1 MTELLSIELLKKVAD
16 DLSKLPQTTIVSNS
30 STQVIR
36 TDQSSDLTRTLAGVP
51 HESPQEVAKLK
62 SALSLLTADAKRG
75 NGSLF
80 DHDGKPTDDYWLG
93 VVWGIRSLRW
103 TCGES
108 IAREWSQTITRAPYS
123 EEGFQTAW
131 NSFDPTHK
139 KPITIK
145 SVYKLAAIK
154 GWQQSEGVM
163 QADLAPKLPHSSL
176 STTTLSSGGAA
187 RDVQLA
193 NAFVS
198 LKRDGFRYVF
208 EYNRWIR
215 WNGNHWA
222 FCDVGEEV
230 EAAKDVVVHLL
241 DQARAELRAGESG
254 ATERAKEALNAHKV
268 ERLMAMLKL
277 ARSDPAMATTAQALD
292 NNPMLLGCNNGV
304 IDLEKG
310 SLMPSDPKYLNSKV
324 VNASYISDPTCPHW
338 TKFLFDIFEHDVETM
353 EAVQR
358 LVGYTLIGEVREEV
372 IVICFGFGA
381 NGKSVFSNVINNVL
395 GDYAKTAP
403 PSILAARRGDDHRPR
418 DDLAALRG
426 ARYVSVNETQA
437 GDRLD
442 EQVVKALAGR
452 EPIAA
457 RPLYGQY
464 FSFRASFKV
473 WLRTNHKPII
483 VGDDHGIWRRLV
495 LVPFSRTFKPEEQD
509 QGLEQMLLEERDGI
523 FAWMLDGI
531 RMYLRDGIVL
541 SPRMKYE
548 LTSYRKES
556 DLLGE
561 FLDDSTVLNPQAAIE
576 QRTLYASYGTWCQ
589 DSGVRPLSKKSF
601 TQRLKER
608 GIQATHSGGTRR
620 YVGIEFVKVDHDW
633 QRSVPTPETV
643 APSAQVH

>member
-1 MTELLSIELLKKVAD
+1 MSELLSIELLKKVAD
-16 DLSKLPQTTIVSNS
+16 ELSTPPLAAIGGNGP
-30 STQVIR
+30 TQVIR
-36 TDQSSDLTRTLAGVP
+36 PDQLSDSTRTLAGVP
-51 HESPQEVAKLK
+51 HESQQEVAKLK
-62 SALSLLTADAKRG
+62 SALSFLTADAKRG
-75 NGSLF
+75 NGRLF
-80 DHDGKPTDDYWLG
+80 DEHRKPVDDFWLG
-93 VVWGIRSLRW
+93 VVWAIRGLGWAS
-103 TCGES
+103 GEA
-108 IAREWSQTITRAPYS
+108 IARDWSQTITRAPYS

-154 GWQQSEGVM
+154 GWQQSKG
-163 QADLAPKLPHSSL
+163 AIKAGPAPKLPHSSM

-193 NAFVS
+193 NTFVS
-198 LKRDGFRYVF
+198 LKKNLLRYVF
-208 EYNRWIR
+208 ELDKWIR
-215 WNGNHWA
+215 WDGAKWS
-222 FCDVGEEV
+222 FCSVGEEV
-230 EAAKDVVVHLL
+230 EAAKDVAGHLL

-254 ATERAKEALNAHKV
+254 ATERVKEASNAHKV
-268 ERLMAMLKL
+268 ERVMAMLKL
-277 ARSDPAMATTAQALD
+277 ARSDPAMATTARDLD
-292 NNPMLLGCNNGV
+292 SQPMLLGCNNGV
-304 IDLEKG
+304 IDLAKG
-310 SLMPSDPKYLNSKV
+310 ILLPSDPKYLITKI
-324 VNASYISDPTCPHW
+324 VNASYISDPTCPSW
-338 TKFLFDIFEHDVETM
+338 TKFLFDIFEHDEETI

-372 IVICFGFGA
+372 IAICFGVGA

-395 GDYAKTAP
+395 GEYAKTAP
-403 PSILAARRGDDHRPR
+403 PSILAARRSDDHRPR
-418 DDLAALRG
+418 DDIAALRG

-464 FSFRASFKV
+464 FSFRPSFKV

-483 VGDDHGIWRRLV
+483 TGDGHGIWRRLV

-509 QGLEQMLLEERDGI
+509 HRLEQKLLQERDGI
-523 FAWMLDGI
+523 FAWMLEGV
-531 RMYLRDGIVL
+531 RMYLRDEILL
-541 SPRMKYE
+541 SPRMKNE
-548 LTSYRKES
+548 LASYREDS

-561 FLDDSTVLNPQAAIE
+561 FLADSTVRNPQGTIE
-576 QRTLYASYGTWCQ
+576 QRTLYTSYGTWCQ

-620 YVGIEFVKVDHDW
+620 YVGIEFVKVEHAW
-633 QRSVPTPETV
+633 QQSVLPP
-643 APSAQVH
+643 

>member
-16 DLSKLPQTTIVSNS
+16 CLTAPPLAAIGSNS
-30 STQVIR
+30 QTELIQ

-51 HESPQEVAKLK
+51 HESQQEVAKLK
-62 SALSLLTADAKRG
+62 SALSFLTADAKRG

-93 VVWGIRSLRW
+93 VVWAIRGLGW
-103 TCGES
+103 TRGES

-123 EEGFQTAW
+123 EDGFQAAW

-139 KPITIK
+139 QPITIK
-145 SVYKLAAIK
+145 SVYKLAAVK
-154 GWQQSEGVM
+154 GWQQSQGVI
-163 QADLAPKLPHSSL
+163 QAALAPKLPHSSMN
-176 STTTLSSGGAA
+176 TTTLSSGRAV

-193 NAFVS
+193 IVFVRLKDNA
-198 LKRDGFRYVF
+198 FRYVF

-222 FCDVGEEV
+222 FCDVREEV

-324 VNASYISDPTCPHW
+324 VNASYIPDPTCPHW
-338 TKFLFDIFEHDVETM
+338 TKFLFDIFEHDEETI

-381 NGKSVFSNVINNVL
+381 NGKSVFSNVMTNIL

-403 PSILAARRGDDHRPR
+403 PSILAARRSDDHRPR

-442 EQVVKALAGR
+442 ELVVKALAGR

-464 FSFRASFKV
+464 FSFRPNFKV

-495 LVPFSRTFKPEEQD
+495 LVPFSRTLKPEEQD
-509 QGLEQMLLEERDGI
+509 
-523 FAWMLDGI
+523 
-531 RMYLRDGIVL
+531 
-541 SPRMKYE
+541 
-548 LTSYRKES
+548 
-556 DLLGE
+556 
-561 FLDDSTVLNPQAAIE
+561 
-576 QRTLYASYGTWCQ
+576 
-589 DSGVRPLSKKSF
+589 
-601 TQRLKER
+601 
-608 GIQATHSGGTRR
+608 
-620 YVGIEFVKVDHDW
+620 
-633 QRSVPTPETV
+633 
-643 APSAQVH
+643 

>member
-1 MTELLSIELLKKVAD
+1 MSELLSIELLKKVAD
-16 DLSKLPQTTIVSNS
+16 DFSSPPLAAIVSNS

-36 TDQSSDLTRTLAGVP
+36 TDQLSDLTRTLAGVP
-51 HESPQEVAKLK
+51 HESQQEVAKLK
-62 SALSLLTADAKRG
+62 SALSFLTADAKRG

-80 DHDGKPTDDYWLG
+80 DHDGKPTEFYWLG
-93 VVWGIRSLRW
+93 VIWAIRGLGW
-103 TCGES
+103 TRGEA

-131 NSFDPTHK
+131 NSYDPTHQ
-139 KPITIK
+139 KPITIR
-145 SVYKLAAIK
+145 SVYRLANLK
-154 GWQQSEGVM
+154 GWQQSEGVI
-163 QADLAPKLPHSSL
+163 QTEITPKLPHSSM
-176 STTTLSSGGAA
+176 STTPLTSGGAA

-198 LKRDGFRYVF
+198 LKKNVFRYVF
-208 EYNRWIR
+208 EYNKWIR

-230 EAAKDVVVHLL
+230 EAAKDVVGLLL
-241 DQARAELRAGESG
+241 DQARTELRAGESG
-254 ATERAKEALNAHKV
+254 ATERAKDATNAHKV

-277 ARSDPAMATTAQALD
+277 ARSDPAMATSAQALD
-292 NNPMLLGCNNGV
+292 NNPMLLGCKNGV
-304 IDLEKG
+304 IDLAKG
-310 SLMPSDPKYLNSKV
+310 ILLPSDPKHLITKV
-324 VNASYISDPTCPHW
+324 VNASYIPDPTCPHW
-338 TKFLFDIFEHDVETM
+338 TKFLFDIFEQDEETI

-358 LVGYTLIGEVREEV
+358 LVGYTLIGEVREEL

-403 PSILAARRGDDHRPR
+403 PSILAARRSDDHRPR
-418 DDLAALRG
+418 DDIAALRG

-464 FSFRASFKV
+464 FSFRPSFKV

-509 QGLEQMLLEERDGI
+509 QGLEQKLLQERDGI
-523 FAWMLDGI
+523 FAWMFEGV

-548 LTSYRKES
+548 LTSYRKDS

-576 QRTLYASYGTWCQ
+576 QRTLYASYGTWCK
-589 DSGVRPLSKKSF
+589 DSGVRSLSKKSF

-643 APSAQVH
+643 SPSVQVH

>member
-16 DLSKLPQTTIVSNS
+16 DLSTPPLAAIGSNS
-30 STQVIR
+30 PTQVIR
-36 TDQSSDLTRTLAGVP
+36 IDQLSGLNRILAGIP
-51 HESPQEVAKLK
+51 EETPQEVAKLK
-62 SALSLLTADAKRG
+62 SALSFLTADAKRG

-80 DHDGKPTDDYWLG
+80 DHDGKPTEDYWLG
-93 VVWGIRSLRW
+93 VVWAIRGLGW
-103 TCGES
+103 TWGES

-123 EEGFQTAW
+123 EDGFQAAW

-154 GWQQSEGVM
+154 GRQQSEGVM
-163 QADLAPKLPHSSL
+163 QVDLAPKLPHSSMSATPL
-176 STTTLSSGGAA
+176 TSGRAV

-193 NAFVS
+193 IVFVRLKKNA
-198 LKRDGFRYVF
+198 FRYVF
-208 EYNRWIR
+208 EYDKWIR
-215 WNGNHWA
+215 WDGTKWA
-222 FCDVGEEV
+222 FCDVGEQI
-230 EAAKDVVVHLL
+230 EAAKDVVGHLL

-254 ATERAKEALNAHKV
+254 ATERVKDATNAHKV

-277 ARSDPAMATTAQALD
+277 ARSDPAMATSAQALD
-292 NNPMLLGCNNGV
+292 NNPMLLGCKNGV
-304 IDLEKG
+304 IDLAKG
-310 SLMPSDPKYLNSKV
+310 ILLPSDPKHLITKV
-324 VNASYISDPTCPHW
+324 VNASYIPDPTCPHW
-338 TKFLFDIFEHDVETM
+338 IKFLFDSFEHDVETI
-353 EAVQR
+353 ESVQR
-358 LVGYTLIGEVREEV
+358 LAGYTLIGEVREEL
-372 IVICFGFGA
+372 IVIFFGSGA
-381 NGKSVFSNVINNVL
+381 NGKSVYSNVSNNVL

-403 PSILAARRGDDHRPR
+403 PSILATRRGDDHRPR
-418 DDLAALRG
+418 DDIAALRG

-464 FSFRASFKV
+464 FSFRPSFKV

-495 LVPFSRTFKPEEQD
+495 LVPFSRIFKPEEQD
-509 QGLEQMLLEERDGI
+509 QGLEQKLLQERDGI
-523 FAWMLDGI
+523 FAWMLEGV

-541 SPRMKYE
+541 SPRMKFE
-548 LTSYRKES
+548 LSTYREDS

-561 FLDDSTVLNPQAAIE
+561 FLADSTVPNPQGTIE
-576 QRTLYASYGTWCQ
+576 QRTLYTSYGTWCQ

-633 QRSVPTPETV
+633 QRSVPQPETV
-643 APSAQVH
+643 SPSVQVH

>member
-1 MTELLSIELLKKVAD
+1 MSELLSIELLKKVAD
-16 DLSKLPQTTIVSNS
+16 ELSTPPLAAIGGNCPTEL
-30 STQVIR
+30 IR
-36 TDQSSDLTRTLAGVP
+36 PDQLSDLTRTLAGVP
-51 HESPQEVAKLK
+51 HESQQEVAKLK
-62 SALSLLTADAKRG
+62 SALSSLTANAKRG
-75 NGSLF
+75 NGRLF
-80 DHDGKPTDDYWLG
+80 DEHQEPVDDYWLG
-93 VVWGIRSLRW
+93 VVWAIRGLGWAS
-103 TCGES
+103 GEA
-108 IAREWSQTITRAPYS
+108 IARDWSQTITRAQYS

-154 GWQQSEGVM
+154 GWQQSKGVM
-163 QADLAPKLPHSSL
+163 QADLAPKLPHSSM

-193 NAFVS
+193 NTFVS
-198 LKRDGFRYVF
+198 LKKNLLRYVF
-208 EYNRWIR
+208 ELDKWIR
-215 WNGNHWA
+215 WDGAKWS
-222 FCDVGEEV
+222 FCSVGQEI
-230 EAAKDVVVHLL
+230 EAAKDVVGYLL
-241 DQARAELRAGESG
+241 DEAKSQRRAGESG
-254 ATERAKEALNAHKV
+254 ATKRVKEAENAHKV
-268 ERLMAMLKL
+268 ERVMAMLKL
-277 ARSDPAMATTAQALD
+277 ARSDPAMATNARDLD
-292 NNPMLLGCNNGV
+292 SQPMLLGCNNGV
-304 IDLEKG
+304 IDLAKG
-310 SLMPSDPKYLNSKV
+310 ILLPSDPKYLITKI
-324 VNASYISDPTCPHW
+324 VNASYISDPTCPSW
-338 TKFLFDIFEHDVETM
+338 TKFLFDIFEHDEETI

-372 IVICFGFGA
+372 IAICFGVGA

-395 GDYAKTAP
+395 GEYAKTAP
-403 PSILAARRGDDHRPR
+403 PSILAARRSDDHRPR
-418 DDLAALRG
+418 DDIAALRG

-464 FSFRASFKV
+464 FSFRPSFKV

-483 VGDDHGIWRRLV
+483 TGDGHGIWRRLV

-509 QGLEQMLLEERDGI
+509 HRLEQKLLQERDGI
-523 FAWMLDGI
+523 FAWMLEGV
-531 RMYLRDGIVL
+531 RMYLRDEILL
-541 SPRMKYE
+541 SPRMKNE
-548 LTSYRKES
+548 LASYREDS

-561 FLDDSTVLNPQAAIE
+561 FLADSTVRNPQGTIE
-576 QRTLYASYGTWCQ
+576 QRTLYTSYGTWCQ

-620 YVGIEFVKVDHDW
+620 YVGIEFVKVEHAW
-633 QRSVPTPETV
+633 QQSVLPP
-643 APSAQVH
+643 

>member
-1 MTELLSIELLKKVAD
+1 MSELLSIELLKKVAD
-16 DLSKLPQTTIVSNS
+16 ELSTPPLAAIGGNGP
-30 STQVIR
+30 TQVIR
-36 TDQSSDLTRTLAGVP
+36 PDQLSDSTRTLAGVP
-51 HESPQEVAKLK
+51 HESQQEVAKLK
-62 SALSLLTADAKRG
+62 SALSFLTADAKRG
-75 NGSLF
+75 NGRLF
-80 DHDGKPTDDYWLG
+80 DEHRKPVDDFWLG
-93 VVWGIRSLRW
+93 VVWAIRGLGWAS
-103 TCGES
+103 GEA
-108 IAREWSQTITRAPYS
+108 IARDWSQTITRAQYS

-154 GWQQSEGVM
+154 GWQQSKGVM
-163 QADLAPKLPHSSL
+163 QADLAPKLPHSSM

-193 NAFVS
+193 NTFVS
-198 LKRDGFRYVF
+198 LKKNLLRYVF
-208 EYNRWIR
+208 ELDKWIR
-215 WNGNHWA
+215 WDGVKWS
-222 FCDVGEEV
+222 FCSVGQEI
-230 EAAKDVVVHLL
+230 EAAKDVVGYLL
-241 DQARAELRAGESG
+241 DEAKSQRRAGESG
-254 ATERAKEALNAHKV
+254 ATKRVKEAENAHKV
-268 ERLMAMLKL
+268 ERVMAMLKL
-277 ARSDPAMATTAQALD
+277 ARSDPAMATNARDLD
-292 NNPMLLGCNNGV
+292 SQPMLLGCNNGV
-304 IDLEKG
+304 IDLAKG
-310 SLMPSDPKYLNSKV
+310 ILLPSDPKYLITKI
-324 VNASYISDPTCPHW
+324 VNASYISDPTCPSW
-338 TKFLFDIFEHDVETM
+338 TKFLFDIFEHDEETI

-372 IVICFGFGA
+372 IAICFGVGA

-395 GDYAKTAP
+395 GEYAKTAP
-403 PSILAARRGDDHRPR
+403 PSILAARRSDDHRPR
-418 DDLAALRG
+418 DDIAALRG

-464 FSFRASFKV
+464 FSFRPSFKV

-483 VGDDHGIWRRLV
+483 TGDGHGIWRRLV

-509 QGLEQMLLEERDGI
+509 HRLEQKLLQERDGI
-523 FAWMLDGI
+523 FAWMLEGV
-531 RMYLRDGIVL
+531 RMYLRDEILL
-541 SPRMKYE
+541 SPRMKNE
-548 LTSYRKES
+548 LASYREDS

-561 FLDDSTVLNPQAAIE
+561 FLADSTVRNPQGTIE
-576 QRTLYASYGTWCQ
+576 QRTLYTSYGTWCQ

-620 YVGIEFVKVDHDW
+620 YVGIEFVKVEHAW
-633 QRSVPTPETV
+633 QQSVLPP
-643 APSAQVH
+643 